1 MLRVLKGLE
10 QPYPPRFGR
19 GSLGSAEEIRH
30 SLIALVSAIGFPS
43 VVAASSWAN
52 DIIGKTG

>member
-30 SLIALVSAIGFPS
+30 SLIALVSAIGLS
-43 VVAASSWAN
+43 VCGCSQLL
-52 DIIGKTG
+52 GERHYR